1 MVGEIS
7 NNKSKVNGMI
17 SYIDPKSFEIDD
29 NIINQKDD
37 ELNEKSDVYS
47 VGVLMWQI
55 SSGRKP
61 FSLKGS
67 KDTND
72 DYNNDISLALAI
84 LDGKREEVIDETPD
98 VYRNLYQGN

>member
-1 MVGEIS
+1 MVEEES
-7 NNKSKVNGMI
+7 SNKSKVKGI
-17 SYIDPKSFEIDD
+17 IPYIDPKSFEIYND
-29 NIINQKDD
+29 NNNQKY

-61 FSLKGS
+61 FYVKDP

-72 DYNNDISLALAI
+72 DDDKSLALDI
-84 LDGKREEVIDETPD
+84 LKGKREKVIDGTPD
-98 VYRNLYQGN
+98 EYRNLYQGN